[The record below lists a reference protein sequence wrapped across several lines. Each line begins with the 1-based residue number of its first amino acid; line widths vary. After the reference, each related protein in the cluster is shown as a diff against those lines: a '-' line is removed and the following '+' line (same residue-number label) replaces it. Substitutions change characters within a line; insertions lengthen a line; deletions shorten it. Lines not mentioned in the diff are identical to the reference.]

1 MLVLLLS
8 HTPHNTVVLRKAK
21 MVAQLRGKDHEINR
35 LKEELAAANEVVKTQ
50 NAQCHKLKQQI
61 QDAQAQ
67 AQQQATAQQ
76 VSVGVPFFFASSS
89 QPFLFSV

>member
-1 MLVLLLS
+1 
-8 HTPHNTVVLRKAK
+8 
-21 MVAQLRGKDHEINR
+21 MVAKLRGKDDEINR

-67 AQQQATAQQ
+67 TQKQATAQQ
-76 VSVGVPFFFASSS
+76 VIVGVSFFSLPPLTPFFVFR
-89 QPFLFSV
+89 LGRTEN